1 MKEEKEI
8 LRGITDFITG
18 EVIPI
23 YEGDKIS
30 ITRRETIDY
39 LKSTIE
45 INKNKEFVMSF
56 NIPFRTLAK
65 LNLKSNEYD
74 ILMVMLSC
82 LGWGYDYS
90 GYVVKIQNRKPYD
103 FMNGEDIRKYT
114 NCDKSTFSKAI
125 KSLEKKEIIKIE
137 KAKVGRGNNFI
148 INPFIMT
155 HDKRVPIRIFKMF
168 ESSIF
173 NYTNKTS
180 QLSSSEIHDK
190 IREEKD
196 TN

>member
-1 MKEEKEI
+1 MKKEKEI

-74 ILMVMLSC
+74 ILMVMLSF
-82 LGWGYDYS
+82 LGWGYYYS
-90 GYVVKIQNRKPYD
+90 GYVVKIQNRKPYG

-114 NCDKSTFSKAI
+114 NCDKPTFSKAI
-125 KSLEKKEIIKIE
+125 KTLEKKEIIKIE

-148 INPFIMT
+148 INPFIIT

-173 NYTNKTS
+173 NYTNQTS

>member
-23 YEGDKIS
+23 YEGDKVS

-39 LKSTIE
+39 LKNTIE

-74 ILMVMLSC
+74 ILMVMLSF

-114 NCDKSTFSKAI
+114 NCDKPTFSKAI

-173 NYTNKTS
+173 NYTKQTS

-190 IREEKD
+190 IREKKR
-196 TN
+196 

>member
-1 MKEEKEI
+1 VKEEKEI

-74 ILMVMLSC
+74 ILMVMLSF
-82 LGWGYDYS
+82 LGWGYYYS

-114 NCDKSTFSKAI
+114 NCDKPTFSKAI

-148 INPFIMT
+148 INPFIIT

-173 NYTNKTS
+173 NYTNQTS

>member
-23 YEGDKIS
+23 YEGDKVS

-74 ILMVMLSC
+74 ILMVMLSF
-82 LGWGYDYS
+82 LGWGYNYS

-114 NCDKSTFSKAI
+114 NCDKPTFSKAI

-168 ESSIF
+168 ENSIF
-173 NYTNKTS
+173 NYTKQTS

-190 IREEKD
+190 IREEKR
-196 TN
+196 

>member
-23 YEGDKIS
+23 YEGDKVS

-74 ILMVMLSC
+74 ILMVMISC
-82 LGWGYDYS
+82 LGWGYNYS

-114 NCDKSTFSKAI
+114 NCDKPTFSKAI
-125 KSLEKKEIIKIE
+125 KILEKKEIIKIE

-173 NYTNKTS
+173 NYTKQTS
-180 QLSSSEIHDK
+180 QLSSSKIHDK
-190 IREEKD
+190 IREEKR
-196 TN
+196 

>member
-23 YEGDKIS
+23 YEGDKVS

-39 LKSTIE
+39 LKNTIE

-74 ILMVMLSC
+74 ILMVMFSC
-82 LGWGYDYS
+82 LGWGYNYS

-114 NCDKSTFSKAI
+114 NCDKPTFSKAI

-173 NYTNKTS
+173 NYTNQTS

>member
-23 YEGDKIS
+23 YEGDKVS

-39 LKSTIE
+39 LKNTIE

-74 ILMVMLSC
+74 ILMVMISC
-82 LGWGYDYS
+82 LGWGYNYS

-114 NCDKSTFSKAI
+114 NCDKPTFSKAI
-125 KSLEKKEIIKIE
+125 KILEKKEIIKIE

-173 NYTNKTS
+173 NYTKQTS
-180 QLSSSEIHDK
+180 QLSSSKIHDK
-190 IREEKD
+190 IREEKR
-196 TN
+196 

>member
-23 YEGDKIS
+23 YEGDKVS

-39 LKSTIE
+39 LKNTIE
-45 INKNKEFVMSF
+45 INKNKEFVMAF

-65 LNLKSNEYD
+65 LKLKGNEYD
-74 ILMVMLSC
+74 ILMVMLSF
-82 LGWGYDYS
+82 LGWGFCYS
-90 GYVVKIQNRKPYD
+90 GYVVKIQNRKPYG

-114 NCDKSTFSKAI
+114 NCDKPTFSKAI
-125 KSLEKKEIIKIE
+125 KTLEKKEIIKIE
-137 KAKVGRGNNFI
+137 NAKVGRGNNFI

-168 ESSIF
+168 ENSIF
-173 NYTNKTS
+173 NYTKQTS

-190 IREEKD
+190 IREEKR
-196 TN
+196 

>member
-23 YEGDKIS
+23 YEGDKVS
-30 ITRRETIDY
+30 KTRRETIDY
-39 LKSTIE
+39 LKNTIE

-65 LNLKSNEYD
+65 LNLKNNEYD

-114 NCDKSTFSKAI
+114 NCDKPTFSKAI

-148 INPFIMT
+148 INPFIIT

-173 NYTNKTS
+173 NYTNQTS

-190 IREEKD
+190 IREEKR
-196 TN
+196 

>member
-23 YEGDKIS
+23 YEGDKVS

-39 LKSTIE
+39 LKNTIE

-114 NCDKSTFSKAI
+114 NCDKPTFSKAI

-137 KAKVGRGNNFI
+137 KAKFGRGNNFI
-148 INPFIMT
+148 INPFLMT

-173 NYTNKTS
+173 NYTKQTS

>member
-23 YEGDKIS
+23 YEGDKVS

-74 ILMVMLSC
+74 ILMVMISC
-82 LGWGYDYS
+82 LGWGYNYS

-114 NCDKSTFSKAI
+114 NCDKPTFSKAI

-148 INPFIMT
+148 INPFIIT

-173 NYTNKTS
+173 NYTKQTS

-190 IREEKD
+190 IREKKR
-196 TN
+196 

>member
-23 YEGDKIS
+23 YEGDKVS

-39 LKSTIE
+39 LKNTIE

-74 ILMVMLSC
+74 ILMVMLSF

-114 NCDKSTFSKAI
+114 NCDKPTFSKAI
-125 KSLEKKEIIKIE
+125 KSLGKKEIIKIE

-168 ESSIF
+168 ENSIF
-173 NYTNKTS
+173 NYTKQTS

>member
-23 YEGDKIS
+23 YEGDKVS

-74 ILMVMLSC
+74 ILMVMLSF
-82 LGWGYDYS
+82 LGWGYYYS
-90 GYVVKIQNRKPYD
+90 GYVVKIQNRKPYG

-114 NCDKSTFSKAI
+114 NCDKPTFSKAI
-125 KSLEKKEIIKIE
+125 KTLEKKEIIKIE

-148 INPFIMT
+148 INPFIIT

-168 ESSIF
+168 ENSIF
-173 NYTNKTS
+173 NYTKQTS

-190 IREEKD
+190 IREEK
-196 TN
+196 NAN

>member
-23 YEGDKIS
+23 YEGDKVS

-39 LKSTIE
+39 LKNTIE

-114 NCDKSTFSKAI
+114 NCDKPTFSKAI

-173 NYTNKTS
+173 NYTNQTS

-190 IREEKD
+190 IREKKR
-196 TN
+196 

>member
-23 YEGDKIS
+23 YEGDKVS

-74 ILMVMLSC
+74 ILMVMISC
-82 LGWGYDYS
+82 LGWGYNYS

-114 NCDKSTFSKAI
+114 NCDKPTFSKAI

-148 INPFIMT
+148 INPFIIT

-173 NYTNKTS
+173 NYTKQTS

>member
-1 MKEEKEI
+1 MKKEKEI

-74 ILMVMLSC
+74 ILMVMLSF
-82 LGWGYDYS
+82 LGWGYYYS
-90 GYVVKIQNRKPYD
+90 GYAVKIQNRKPYD

-114 NCDKSTFSKAI
+114 NCDKPTFSKAI

-173 NYTNKTS
+173 NYTNQTS

>member
-23 YEGDKIS
+23 YEGDKVS

-39 LKSTIE
+39 LKNTIE

-74 ILMVMLSC
+74 ILMVMISC
-82 LGWGYDYS
+82 LGWGYNYS
-90 GYVVKIQNRKPYD
+90 GYVVKTQNRKPYD

-114 NCDKSTFSKAI
+114 NCDKPTFSKAI
-125 KSLEKKEIIKIE
+125 KRLEKKEIIKIE

-148 INPFIMT
+148 INPFIIT

-168 ESSIF
+168 ENSIF
-173 NYTNKTS
+173 NYTKQTS

-190 IREEKD
+190 IREEKR
-196 TN
+196 

>member
-23 YEGDKIS
+23 YEGDKVS

-114 NCDKSTFSKAI
+114 NCDKPTFSKAI

-137 KAKVGRGNNFI
+137 KAKFGRGNNFI
-148 INPFIMT
+148 INPFLMT

-173 NYTNKTS
+173 NYTKQTS

>member
-23 YEGDKIS
+23 YEGDKVS

-39 LKSTIE
+39 LKNTIE

-114 NCDKSTFSKAI
+114 NCDKPTFSKAI

-148 INPFIMT
+148 INPFIIT

-173 NYTNKTS
+173 NYTNQIS

>member
-23 YEGDKIS
+23 YEGDKVS

-39 LKSTIE
+39 LKNTIE

-90 GYVVKIQNRKPYD
+90 GYVVKKQNRKPYG

-114 NCDKSTFSKAI
+114 NCDKSAFSNSI
-125 KSLEKKEIIKIE
+125 KTLEKKEIIKIE
-137 KAKVGRGNNFI
+137 KAKVVRGNNFI
-148 INPFIMT
+148 INPFIIT

-168 ESSIF
+168 ENSIF
-173 NYTNKTS
+173 NYTKQAS

>member
-1 MKEEKEI
+1 
-8 LRGITDFITG
+8 
-18 EVIPI
+18 
-23 YEGDKIS
+23 
-30 ITRRETIDY
+30 
-39 LKSTIE
+39 
-45 INKNKEFVMSF
+45 MSF

-65 LNLKSNEYD
+65 LNLKGNEYD
-74 ILMVMLSC
+74 ILMVMLSF
-82 LGWGYDYS
+82 LGWGYYYS

-114 NCDKSTFSKAI
+114 NCDKPTFSKAI

-168 ESSIF
+168 EDSIF
-173 NYTNKTS
+173 NYTKQTS

>member
-23 YEGDKIS
+23 YEGDKVS

-39 LKSTIE
+39 LKNTIE

-90 GYVVKIQNRKPYD
+90 SYVVKIQNRKPYD

-114 NCDKSTFSKAI
+114 DCDKPTFSKAI

-148 INPFIMT
+148 INPFIIT

-168 ESSIF
+168 ENSIF
-173 NYTNKTS
+173 NYTKQTS
-180 QLSSSEIHDK
+180 QLSSSK
-190 IREEKD
+190 ICKCQSFL
-196 TN
+196 

>member
-23 YEGDKIS
+23 YEGDKVS

-39 LKSTIE
+39 LKNTIE

-74 ILMVMLSC
+74 ILMVMISC
-82 LGWGYDYS
+82 LGWGYNYS

-114 NCDKSTFSKAI
+114 NCDKPTFSKAI

-173 NYTNKTS
+173 NYTKQTS
-180 QLSSSEIHDK
+180 QLSSSKIHDK
-190 IREEKD
+190 IREEKR
-196 TN
+196 

>member
-23 YEGDKIS
+23 YEGDKVS

-74 ILMVMLSC
+74 ILMVMISC
-82 LGWGYDYS
+82 LGWGYNYS

-114 NCDKSTFSKAI
+114 NCDKPTFSKAI
-125 KSLEKKEIIKIE
+125 KILEKKEIIKIE

-173 NYTNKTS
+173 NYTKQTS

-190 IREEKD
+190 IREKKR
-196 TN
+196 

>member
-23 YEGDKIS
+23 YEGDKVS

-74 ILMVMLSC
+74 ILMVMLSF
-82 LGWGYDYS
+82 LGWGYNYS
-90 GYVVKIQNRKPYD
+90 GYVVKKQNRKPYG
-103 FMNGEDIRKYT
+103 FMNGKDIRKYT
-114 NCDKSTFSKAI
+114 NCDKPTFSKAI

-168 ESSIF
+168 ENSIF
-173 NYTNKTS
+173 NYTKQTS

-190 IREEKD
+190 IREEKR
-196 TN
+196 

>member
-74 ILMVMLSC
+74 ILMVMLSF

-114 NCDKSTFSKAI
+114 NCDKPTFSKAI

-148 INPFIMT
+148 INPFIIT

-173 NYTNKTS
+173 NYTKQTS

-190 IREEKD
+190 IREKKR
-196 TN
+196 

>member
-23 YEGDKIS
+23 YEGDKVS

-39 LKSTIE
+39 LKNTIE

-90 GYVVKIQNRKPYD
+90 GYVVKKQNRKPYG

-114 NCDKSTFSKAI
+114 NCDKSAFSNSI
-125 KSLEKKEIIKIE
+125 KTLEKKEIIKIE

-148 INPFIMT
+148 INPFIIT

-168 ESSIF
+168 ENSIL
-173 NYTNKTS
+173 NYTKQAS

>member
-23 YEGDKIS
+23 YEGDKVS

-74 ILMVMLSC
+74 ILMVMLSF

-114 NCDKSTFSKAI
+114 NCDKPTFSKAI

-137 KAKVGRGNNFI
+137 KAKFGRGNNFI
-148 INPFIMT
+148 INPFLMT

-168 ESSIF
+168 ENSIF
-173 NYTNKTS
+173 NYTKQTS

>member
-23 YEGDKIS
+23 YEGDKVS
-30 ITRRETIDY
+30 ITRRKTIDY
-39 LKSTIE
+39 LKNTIE

-74 ILMVMLSC
+74 ILMVMLSF
-82 LGWGYDYS
+82 LGWGYYYS
-90 GYVVKIQNRKPYD
+90 SYVVKIQNRKPYG

-114 NCDKSTFSKAI
+114 NCDKPTFSKAI

-148 INPFIMT
+148 INPFIIT

-168 ESSIF
+168 ENSIF
-173 NYTNKTS
+173 NYTKQTS

-190 IREEKD
+190 IREEKR
-196 TN
+196 

>member
-23 YEGDKIS
+23 YEGDKVS

-39 LKSTIE
+39 LKNTIE

-74 ILMVMLSC
+74 ILMVMLSF

-114 NCDKSTFSKAI
+114 NCDKPTFSKAI

-148 INPFIMT
+148 INPFIIT

-173 NYTNKTS
+173 NYTKQTS
-180 QLSSSEIHDK
+180 QLSSSKIHDK
-190 IREEKD
+190 IREEKR
-196 TN
+196 

>member
-23 YEGDKIS
+23 YEGDKVS

-39 LKSTIE
+39 LKNTIE

-74 ILMVMLSC
+74 ILMVMLSF

-114 NCDKSTFSKAI
+114 NCAKPTFSKAI

-148 INPFIMT
+148 INPFIIT

-173 NYTNKTS
+173 NYTKQTS

-190 IREEKD
+190 IREKKR
-196 TN
+196 